1 MQSAGPK
8 VIGVFL
14 LGGLCAGLVTTLL
27 GLVHVLF
34 LFLSVGLIFLL
45 GIGGGYLLCRRRDWL
60 PAPATRGRYWGAAAV
75 LTFCYP
81 VAIYFGVL
89 LAFVSEGVL
98 WLLLPSAWYQALR
111 AQEPMP
117 LMAMLMLWGALIAGF
132 MVSLALTIVTDGWD
146 NRIFG
151 LLLGAGILTTVVT
164 LAFYVPVYYS
174 TDPLITRYRESIYF
188 AFMVPLG
195 DTLFAGLFGWGLVR
209 AAALMAPPREFRPE
223 SQEPRCDRR
232 GLQSIES

>member
-1 MQSAGPK
+1 MELPGLR
-8 VIGVFL
+8 VVGIFL
-14 LGGLCAGLVTTLL
+14 LGGLVAGLVTTLL

-34 LFLSVGLIFLL
+34 LFLSVGLIFVLC
-45 GIGGGYLLCRRRDWL
+45 IGGGYWLCRTHQWL

-98 WLLLPSAWYQALR
+98 WLSLPSGWYQALR

-117 LMAMLMLWGALIAGF
+117 LMAMLMFWGAMIAGF
-132 MVSLALTIVTDGWD
+132 MVCLALTILTDVWD

-151 LLLGAGILTTVVT
+151 LLLGAGILTTAVT
-164 LAFYVPVYYS
+164 LVFYVPVYYS
-174 TDPLITRYRESIYF
+174 PDPMITRYRESIYF
-188 AFMVPLG
+188 ALMVPLG
-195 DTLFAGLFGWGLVR
+195 DMLFAGLFGWGLLR
-209 AAALMAPPREFRPE
+209 AAGINVPQSKWAPPLE
-223 SQEPRCDRR
+223 SLSSGNLSP
-232 GLQSIES
+232 